1 MLLCWQVYTVIV
13 LLPFTACRN
22 RFPLPT
28 KRSFYV
34 YCSMLAILN
43 AIQALG
49 SGLLYFNVDPGL
61 W

>member
-1 MLLCWQVYTVIV
+1 MIV